1 MFARTIGG
9 PLAVGAMGGILTA
22 TLLRNG
28 SAPIEAADQLLGPA
42 HGAGLDP
49 ALLRALTA
57 SLQSGL
63 GVVFWVIAG
72 IAVAAAVTSLLFP
85 NLPVD
90 LGPRGQPALAGQPA
104 PMPPLPPEP

>member
-9 PLAVGAMGGILTA
+9 TLAVGAMGGILTA

-28 SAPIEAADQLLGPA
+28 SVPIEAADQLLGPA

-72 IAVAAAVTSLLFP
+72 IAVAAAATSLLFP
-85 NLPVD
+85 DLPVTSQA
-90 LGPRGQPALAGQPA
+90 PPAHVGEPA
-104 PMPPLPPEP
+104 EMTALQRDP